1 MRHTLAVALAV
12 ALTTALTVL
21 PVATVPGLEPSA
33 PASAEPR
40 CDEPVFGDPL
50 PVDVDLPHQVSTGRG
65 VGVAVIDTGVDAPGV
80 RTLNPADRD
89 RCLLHGT
96 AVAGVVRTVAPDATI
111 VSVRQGTGAG
121 EDPDRTTVADLVSA
135 VNRARRAAAEHDV
148 RVITMS
154 VVACEDTAELR
165 RAVHGA
171 EDAGLLVVAAAGN
184 TGQCQDGQ
192 VPYPAALPGVLT
204 VGGVD
209 ARLAEASGAQLNAG
223 RLSADYSTPGHWV
236 DLHAPGGPV
245 SAPMRLGETVRTVV
259 GDPAPFTGTSFATPV
274 VAATAALIW
283 QVDPGL
289 TATQVRSLLVDTAQ
303 HGVVDVVDPQA
314 AVAAA
319 ADRSLSGT
327 TVTTGATETGP
338 FALPATV
345 AVVHP
350 TPEHR
355 DLRIPLGLGALGL
368 VAVLATGVLRG
379 LCDLRRG

>member
-12 ALTTALTVL
+12 ALTAALAVL

-33 PASAEPR
+33 PAFAEPR

-80 RTLNPADRD
+80 RTLNSADRD

-135 VNRARRAAAEHDV
+135 VDRARRAAAEHDV

-245 SAPMRLGETVRTVV
+245 SAPMRPGAV
-259 GDPAPFTGTSFATPV
+259 GRPSDLALPASFATPV
-274 VAATAALIW
+274 CRHCGTDLTGRS
-283 QVDPGL
+283 GL
-289 TATQVRSLLVDTAQ
+289 TAPQVRSLLVDTAQ

-319 ADRSLSGT
+319 ADRSLPGT

>member
-1 MRHTLAVALAV
+1 MRRASASGLAVGTVLTAFTAL
-12 ALTTALTVL
+12 TALTVV
-21 PVATVPGLEPSA
+21 PVTTV
-33 PASAEPR
+33 ASAEPR
-40 CDEPVFGDPL
+40 CDEPVFGDHL

-80 RTLNPADRD
+80 RTLGPDDRD

-111 VSVRQGTGAG
+111 LSVRQGTGAG
-121 EDPDRTTVADLVSA
+121 EDPTRTTVADLVSA
-135 VNRARRAAAEHDV
+135 VDRARRAAADHDV

-165 RAVHGA
+165 HAVAAA

-184 TGQCQDGQ
+184 AGQCEDGQ
-192 VPYPAALPGVLT
+192 VPFPAALPGVLT

-209 ARLAEASGAQLNAG
+209 ARLSGASGTQLNAG
-223 RLSADYSTPGHWV
+223 RVSADYTIPGHWV

-245 SAPMRLGETVRTVV
+245 SAPLRVGDDGDDTVQTVV

-274 VAATAALIW
+274 VAATAALVW

-289 TATQVRSLLVDTAQ
+289 SAAQVRSLLMDTAQ
-303 HGVVDVVDPQA
+303 RGVVDVVDPQA

-319 ADRSLSGT
+319 ADRSLSA
-327 TVTTGATETGP
+327 VTDPVSFT
-338 FALPATV
+338 LPTSV
-345 AVVHP
+345 AVTHP

-355 DLRIPLGLGALGL
+355 DLRIPLGLGALGVL
-368 VAVLATGVLRG
+368 AVLGAAALRG
-379 LCDLRRG
+379 LRGLRSSGRR